1 MYNTKKVEEALV
13 VMETKMPTQI
23 VDQTT
28 YDEAVAFGKQVSKM
42 EKFIE
47 GEEKKITAPLNES
60 LKAVRSLFK
69 PYKEKCA
76 TVKNTVKSYMVAY
89 LAEETKKQREQE
101 AKDLAR
107 LERGTIKEDTVVK
120 KMLTRELEKTT
131 TTGTTTKI
139 LVIKGFDLSKVPVE
153 YLLLNE
159 SKVKADYR
167 EGKEIAGVELEYEV
181 RARL

>member
-1 MYNTKKVEEALV
+1 
-13 VMETKMPTQI
+13 
-23 VDQTT
+23 
-28 YDEAVAFGKQVSKM
+28 
-42 EKFIE
+42 
-47 GEEKKITAPLNES
+47 
-60 LKAVRSLFK
+60 
-69 PYKEKCA
+69 
-76 TVKNTVKSYMVAY
+76 MVAY